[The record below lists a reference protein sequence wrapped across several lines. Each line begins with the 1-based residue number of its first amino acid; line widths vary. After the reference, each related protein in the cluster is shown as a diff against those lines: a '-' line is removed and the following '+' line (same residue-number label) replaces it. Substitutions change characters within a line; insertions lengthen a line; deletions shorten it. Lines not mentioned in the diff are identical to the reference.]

1 MWYLTVILFING
13 LWVSGESMDGWSAV
27 PYYTYEECLEKR
39 QFAQAWTDELLRKEV
54 DTYPKRFTCLSEEE
68 YALWVAMNKYY
79 ND

>member
-1 MWYLTVILFING
+1 MNG
-13 LWVSGESMDGWSAV
+13 LWLPGETIDGWSA
-27 PYYTYEECLEKR
+27 TQHSTFEECLEKR
-39 QFAQAWTDELLRKEV
+39 QHAQDWYDDLVDKEI